1 MGSSTSSRCQQD
13 GGTKISPNEI
23 RDRALVL
30 SSPKQS
36 ERHSTSL
43 CSFDVLVLFS
53 FGQCGE
59 HHAVLTAVE
68 SLKAWPW
75 LLGDAKVEEQSPG
88 RYLMALPP
96 RDWSL
101 AGQLGQLTR

>member
-1 MGSSTSSRCQQD
+1 MGWSTSSRCQQD

-30 SSPKQS
+30 SSPKQA
-36 ERHSTSL
+36 ERCSASL
-43 CSFDVLVLFS
+43 CSFDVLVLFL

-59 HHAVLTAVE
+59 RRAVLTAMQ

-75 LLGDAKVEEQSPG
+75 LSGDAKVEEQSPG
-88 RYLMALPP
+88 RYLTALPL

-101 AGQLGQLTR
+101 AGQLGELTR